1 MLAWLLTMTSL
12 VMTLYNLIIY
22 NFVPPLRNFFCWQSF
37 FFFIF
42 IFKLDSFFY
51 NNLEI
56 FQVTI
61 GVLDLLELESWCCF
75 QFALFCSKC
84 CTKSFIKIWST
95 LTGAIWV
102 LFHNSV
108 KLPRTDFSEPNIPLT
123 LSNLAIFDCLQKC
136 SFNLAVFEENLLFN
150 KLLE

>member
-37 FFFIF
+37 FF
-42 IFKLDSFFY
+42 DSFFY
-51 NNLEI
+51 SNLEI

-123 LSNLAIFDCLQKC
+123 LSL
-136 SFNLAVFEENLLFN
+136 
-150 KLLE
+150 